1 MKERDLV
8 GTYRL
13 TSWQRADGMSPFGD
27 DPVGVLSYGL
37 DGRMSVLMAAS
48 NRPKLG
54 IPIGELERAR
64 SVLMRP
70 WRMVANRDVVRGLGR
85 FIKAASS
92 FMAYAG
98 TYEVRD
104 GAVVHN
110 VEVGSIPDWVGTGL
124 VREASLAG
132 EVLTLKSPEGDTLQW
147 QRLVARSREPGRD
160 STTDQTVQSV

>member
-1 MKERDLV
+1 
-8 GTYRL
+8 L
-13 TSWQRADGMSPFGD
+13 TSWQRADGTSPFGD
-27 DPVGVLSYGL
+27 DPVGVLSYGS

-54 IPIGELERAR
+54 IPIGELARAR

-70 WRMVANRDVVRGLGR
+70 WMLFGNRDVVRGLGR

-110 VEVGSIPDWVGTGL
+110 VEVGSIPDWMGTGL
-124 VREASLAG
+124 PRQASLAG
-132 EVLTLKSPEGDTLQW
+132 EVLTLKSPEGDTLRW
-147 QRLVARSREPGRD
+147 RRIASAASEPGRD
-160 STTDQTVQSV
+160 STTEQTVQSV